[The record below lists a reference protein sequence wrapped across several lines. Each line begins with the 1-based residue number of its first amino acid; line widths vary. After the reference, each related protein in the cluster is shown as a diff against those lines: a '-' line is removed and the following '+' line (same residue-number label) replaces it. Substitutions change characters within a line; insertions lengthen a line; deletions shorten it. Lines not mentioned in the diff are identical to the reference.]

1 MFFVHWSS
9 TDSSYRDMERQ
20 QLDCE
25 RCGKETE
32 QTFRY
37 HTQKT
42 KHYSSFSFGEG
53 DKSITVICHGCLL
66 ERSLEKD
73 YEREMIIKF
82 DSEIAT
88 SLAHEL
94 MEKGEPKNAQK
105 LLKKLLKKNP
115 KYGAGVYAMARC
127 LISQTK
133 YDEAKIYV
141 KNLEMDYPDDP
152 SVKELRSGSGKF

>member
-1 MFFVHWSS
+1 
-9 TDSSYRDMERQ
+9 MERQ

-25 RCGKETE
+25 WCGKETE

-53 DKSITVICHGCLL
+53 DKSVSLICHGCLL
-66 ERSLEKD
+66 ERALEKD
-73 YEREMIIKF
+73 YEKEMIFKF

-88 SLAHEL
+88 QIAHEC
-94 MEKGEPKNAQK
+94 MDEGKPKDAQK

-115 KYGAGVYAMARC
+115 KYGPGLYAMSKC

-133 YDEAKIYV
+133 YNEAEIYI
-141 KNLEMDYPDDP
+141 KNLEIDYPDSDD
-152 SVKELRSGSGKF
+152 VVQLRKLMP